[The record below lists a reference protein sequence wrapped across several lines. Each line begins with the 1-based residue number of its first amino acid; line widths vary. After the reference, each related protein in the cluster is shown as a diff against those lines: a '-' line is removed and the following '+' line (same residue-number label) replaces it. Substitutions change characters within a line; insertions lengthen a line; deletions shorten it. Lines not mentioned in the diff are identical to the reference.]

1 MKIVIIGDGKVG
13 FTLTQALSRE
23 GHDLVVIDSHRNVL
37 NQTSEHLDVMVM
49 EGNGASAAIQ
59 REAGVGQSDLLIA
72 VTSADETNLLCC
84 MIARKL
90 GCKHTIARIR
100 NSEYQEAQY
109 LLRDELGLSM
119 SVDPERLAAREIFSL
134 IKFPSF
140 VKRETFFKGRAEIV
154 AIPVHVDGKL
164 DGMPLLQL
172 YKTLKVRVLICAVER
187 GNDVI
192 VPDGSFVLK
201 GGDNLYVTAPAR
213 DLASLIK
220 VLELEKAR
228 IRSVMLVGGSRIA
241 VHLSKMLTDA
251 NIQVKLL
258 EKDADKCEQLAALLP
273 DTLVCHIDGTS
284 FQNLLN
290 EGLESTGALVTL
302 TDIDEQNLVISMY
315 ASHLETPKV
324 ITKINR
330 LDYEDFMHDS
340 DTGSTVSPR
349 MLVCNNIL
357 RYVRSM
363 QNRKGNSMLAL
374 HRMLGGRVEALEF
387 RVTRDTWYTGVA
399 FIDAPVQKGILIA
412 AISRRGNVI
421 IPSGNDCLKEGDSVV
436 VVTSSDHSLKDLNDI
451 FSEPLDE
458 RGKEA

>member
-13 FTLTQALSRE
+13 YTLTQALSNE
-23 GHDLVVIDSHRNVL
+23 GHDLVVIDNHRNAL
-37 NQTSEHLDVMVM
+37 DQTAHLDVMVM
-49 EGNGASAAIQ
+49 EGNGASAAVQ
-59 REAGVGQSDLLIA
+59 REAGVAQSDLLIA

-84 MIARKL
+84 MVARKL

-119 SVDPERLAAREIFSL
+119 AVNPEKVAAREIFSL
-134 IKFPSF
+134 IKFPA
-140 VKRETFFKGRAEIV
+140 VLKRETFFKGRAEIV
-154 AIPVHVDGKL
+154 AIPVHAGGKL
-164 DGMPLLQL
+164 DGMALPQL
-172 YKTLKVRVLICAVER
+172 YKALKVRVLICAVER

-192 VPDGSFVLK
+192 IPDGSFVLK

-213 DLASLIK
+213 DLVSLIK

-241 VHLSKMLTDA
+241 MHLAKQLCDA
-251 NIQVKLL
+251 GIQVKIL
-258 EKDADKCEQLAALLP
+258 EKDRAKCEMLGALLP
-273 DTLVCHIDGTS
+273 DALISRADGTS
-284 FQNLLN
+284 FQELLN
-290 EGLESTGALVTL
+290 EGLEEVGALVTL
-302 TDIDEQNLVISMY
+302 TNIDEQNLVISMY
-315 ASHLETPKV
+315 ASQMNVPKI

-330 LDYEDFMHDS
+330 LDYENFMRDS
-340 DTGSTVSPR
+340 DEESTVSPR

-363 QNRKGNSMLAL
+363 QNRTGSMLAL

-387 RVTRDTWYTGVA
+387 RVTRDTAYIGTPL
-399 FIDAPVQKGILIA
+399 IDAPVQKGILVA

-421 IPSGNDCLKEGDSVV
+421 IPRGDDCLKEGDGVV
-436 VVTSSDHSLKDLNDI
+436 IVTSSGHALTDLNDI
-451 FSEPLDE
+451 FSAPMHE
-458 RGKEA
+458 